1 MLKYVILRLL
11 DLYFNIFE
19 EEKTFNTY
27 ILPTVNI
34 FKEWASLDASK
45 PHPPF

>member
-45 PHPPF
+45 PQVLF